1 MLWSFNTFQV
11 VKCCW
16 HNDLIIV
23 NIQTGFVL
31 VYFSGRWLAFSL
43 GWLQYSFLSL
53 TKTLAWQALVAWWCD
68 MVSRSVD
75 VDSISSLAIYQIL
88 PSLMMNNNA
97 CFVLHVSCH
106 DLLPLLMLAFQ
117 LFILPLWCRNGSC
130 LSPCSQT
137 NIGHESNWV
146 DAGPVFRWMISEAS
160 SACFDENPNSVP
172 FLVLANW

>member
-1 MLWSFNTFQV
+1 MLHISLDPLSYLLGTFTAWCMILWSLNTFQV

-75 VDSISSLAIYQIL
+75 VDSISSLAIR
-88 PSLMMNNNA
+88 
-97 CFVLHVSCH
+97 FF
-106 DLLPLLMLAFQ
+106 LL
-117 LFILPLWCRNGSC
+117 LWW
-130 LSPCSQT
+130 
-137 NIGHESNWV
+137 II
-146 DAGPVFRWMISEAS
+146 M
-160 SACFDENPNSVP
+160 
-172 FLVLANW
+172 LVLFFMWVVMIFFHCWCWLFSCIYCHYDVGMDLVWVLVDIQI

>member
-1 MLWSFNTFQV
+1 MLHISLDPLSYLLGTFTAWCVMLWSFNTFQV

-75 VDSISSLAIYQIL
+75 VDSISSLAIR
-88 PSLMMNNNA
+88 
-97 CFVLHVSCH
+97 FF
-106 DLLPLLMLAFQ
+106 LL
-117 LFILPLWCRNGSC
+117 LWW
-130 LSPCSQT
+130 
-137 NIGHESNWV
+137 II
-146 DAGPVFRWMISEAS
+146 M
-160 SACFDENPNSVP
+160 
-172 FLVLANW
+172 LVLFFMWVVMIFFHCWCCLFSCIYCHYVVGIDLVWVPVVIQI